1 MTTTQDEVRARW
13 AAARLRILLAVHG
26 GLYTRR
32 RTRRCISLPSPARSR
47 SK

>member
-32 RTRRCISLPSPARSR
+32 RTRRCINLPSPARSR